1 MSGHSKWSTIKHQK
15 GAADAKRGKLFTKLA
30 REIIVA
36 AKSGGADPAMNS
48 RLRLAVDRARHDNMP
63 LDNIERAIKRATG
76 QSGEAQVDLEE
87 VVYEGFGPSGAAILV
102 VALTDNRNRAA
113 SEVRNTFERN
123 AGKMAQVGS
132 VGYLFEQKGLITLE
146 LDPDKAE
153 EVALLAIDQ
162 GAEDFSIDGSV
173 LEIVAS
179 AENFE
184 GLRQELEAEGFTM
197 GSAELAMVPKTS
209 VVMEQQRHAEQA
221 LRLLDRLEDLDD
233 VQKVYSN
240 ADFPAEVLEKLG
252 DAA

>member
-15 GAADAKRGKLFTKLA
+15 GAADAKRSKLFTKLA
-30 REIIVA
+30 REITVA
-36 AKSGGADPAMNS
+36 ARAGGADPAMNA

-63 LDNIERAIKRATG
+63 LDNVDRAIKRATG
-76 QSGEAQVDLEE
+76 QGGEAQLDLEE
-87 VVYEGFGPSGAAILV
+87 VVYEGFGPAGSAVLV

-113 SEVRNTFERN
+113 SEVRNTFDRN

-146 LDPDKAE
+146 LDPDKAD

-162 GAEDFSIDGSV
+162 GAEDFSVDGTL
-173 LEIVAS
+173 LEIVA
-179 AENFE
+179 AVDNFE
-184 GLRQELEAEGFTM
+184 GLRQWLESEGHTI
-197 GSAELAMVPKTS
+197 GSADIAMVPKTLVALES
-209 VVMEQQRHAEQA
+209 RHAEQA

-233 VQKVYSN
+233 VQKVFTN